1 MAQFDKLQELWQQQS
16 GPAVSAADAARL
28 AQSMQAYRRRQ
39 AWINAGK
46 TVVIAAVF
54 AGTISRARLT
64 PGAIVGFSLIG
75 LAAAALLI
83 REFRSQQA
91 IASLDFGA
99 PSLGFVR
106 ETIAR
111 LNDHRE
117 SIRRYYWPMMG
128 SMVIGLN
135 LILTGTHRLWP
146 RILASGLPFLA
157 FELGMRVRRR
167 RFEVECRPLLEQL
180 SAMRAAL
187 EDRVE

>member
-1 MAQFDKLQELWQQQS
+1 MAQFDKLQELWQQQC
-16 GPAVSAADAARL
+16 GPSVSASDTTQLAR
-28 AQSMQAYRRRQ
+28 SMRAYRRRQ
-39 AWINAGK
+39 TWINVAK

-54 AGTISRARLT
+54 AGTISRSRLT
-64 PGAIVGFSLIG
+64 PWAIAGFALIG

-83 REFRSQQA
+83 REFRSQRA
-91 IASLDFGA
+91 MARLDFGA

-111 LNDHRE
+111 LNDRRE

-167 RFEVECRPLLEQL
+167 RFDVECRPLLDQL
-180 SAMRAAL
+180 SAMRSAL
-187 EDRVE
+187 EDRG